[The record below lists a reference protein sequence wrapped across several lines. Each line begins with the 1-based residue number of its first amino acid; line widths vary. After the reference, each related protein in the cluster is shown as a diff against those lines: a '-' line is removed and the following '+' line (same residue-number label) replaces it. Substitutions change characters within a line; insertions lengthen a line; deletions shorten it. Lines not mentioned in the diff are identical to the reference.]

1 MKKIVRIMLA
11 VMLVVL
17 TVSAM
22 YVPVGAVYTEGQ
34 EFNLVDYGFGK
45 QLYAG
50 PFSFWTNTQIPPD
63 GAKPLDRFEVVP
75 DPGPVYGMKDNNV
88 THFAQVNG
96 FPVAYCNANVFD
108 YIVFTAPIDG
118 NYSFAVNGHSWWTA
132 RDTEIGFYCK
142 GEWLNGLILGTSAQ
156 ENDYTGSFSLK
167 KGEQIWFLFRLIMG
181 ENYDPITID
190 KLVVTLDKIT
200 GAQPT
205 EYNVT
210 VSGGK
215 ADNESSKYCE
225 NEIVTVSADTAAEGM
240 EFEKWVAEGVT
251 LSDETANPISFMMPA
266 GDVKLTAQYK
276 EIVKYTVSVT
286 DGKLINGKTED
297 VYTPGSPITVTATS
311 TNDAGQEFD
320 HWEVE
325 GVEVEKTDSRQLN
338 FTMPEND
345 VKLTAVY
352 KGNAES
358 SNTVSSDSV
367 SNTDN
372 APTKGNDGKDTNIVL
387 VIVLT
392 AAISIILTALVMY
405 LIFDSKIK
413 ALKK

>member
-1 MKKIVRIMLA
+1 MLA

-22 YVPVGAVYTEGQ
+22 YVPAGAVYSEGQ

-50 PFSFWTNTQIPPD
+50 PFSFWTNTQIPPS
-63 GAKPLDRFEVVP
+63 GAKPLDRFEIVP

-88 THFAQVNG
+88 THFAVVNG
-96 FPVAYCNANVFD
+96 LPVAYCNANVYD

-118 NYSFAVNGHSWWTA
+118 NYSFAVNGHAWWSA
-132 RDTEIGFYCK
+132 GDTEIGFYCK
-142 GEWLNGLILGTSAQ
+142 GNWLNGLICGTAAQ

-181 ENYDPITID
+181 DNYDPITID
-190 KLVVTLDKIT
+190 KFTVKLDKIT

-205 EYNVT
+205 EYNVA
-210 VSGGK
+210 VAGGK
-215 ADNESSKYCE
+215 ADNDTSKYCE
-225 NEIVTVSADTAAEGM
+225 NEIVTVSADPAAEGM

-251 LSDETANPISFMMPA
+251 LNDETANPVSFMMPA

-276 EIVKYTVSVT
+276 EIVKYDISVAN
-286 DGKLINGKTED
+286 GKLVNGKTED
-297 VYTPGSPITVTATS
+297 KFAAGSPVTVTATS
-311 TNDAGQEFD
+311 TNDAGEEFD
-320 HWEVE
+320 HWEVD
-325 GVEVEKTDSRQLN
+325 GVEIEKLNSRQLN
-338 FTMPEND
+338 FTMPENA

-352 KGNAES
+352 KSAAA
-358 SNTVSSDSV
+358 SDSA
-367 SNTDN
+367 SGSDTAK
-372 APTKGNDGKDTNIVL
+372 APTTGDNDSATGGSVNVVL
-387 VIVLT
+387 VVVLT
-392 AAISIILTALVMY
+392 AAISIVLTALVMY
-405 LIFDSKIK
+405 LIFDKKIK